1 MCIRDRGK
9 RGEAGREG
17 GEPPHFYNEV
27 YAYDHDVSA
36 FIKIPSK
43 TVFRRYNPVIKTH
56 VLY

>member
-1 MCIRDRGK
+1 MKG
-9 RGEAGREG
+9 GEVGREG